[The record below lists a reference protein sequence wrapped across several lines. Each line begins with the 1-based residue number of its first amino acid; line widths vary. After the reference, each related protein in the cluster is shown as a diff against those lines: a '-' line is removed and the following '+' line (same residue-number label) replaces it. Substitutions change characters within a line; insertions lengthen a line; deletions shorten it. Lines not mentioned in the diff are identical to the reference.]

1 MRKLL
6 TILFFLPLLTGAQV
20 KDTILNDVAIGG
32 DIPCCSA
39 GGLSNSAVGRLI
51 FDFVN
56 PADSVKKYQKLA
68 MRDRD
73 SLNKYVKLKNHTKE
87 VHYYQLSEFRRT
99 QLKYWME
106 EQDAIDAQKRRK
118 KS

>member
-1 MRKLL
+1 MKYIII
-6 TILFFLPLLTGAQV
+6 TILFFIPLFGIAQTKTV
-20 KDTILNDVAIGG
+20 T
-32 DIPCCSA
+32 
-39 GGLSNSAVGRLI
+39 
-51 FDFVN
+51 
-56 PADSVKKYQKLA
+56 PADSLKKYQKLS

-87 VHYYQLSEFRRT
+87 VHYYQLSEFRRM

-118 KS
+118 KN

>member
-6 TILFFLPLLTGAQV
+6 TILFFLPLLAGTQV
-20 KDTILNDVAIGG
+20 KDTITSNTAIEGY
-32 DIPCCSA
+32 IPCCLT
-39 GGLSNSAVGRLI
+39 GLSNSAVGRLI